1 MELIISSLTGFILPI
16 ILIST
21 VAPLAF
27 VIGLVLV
34 VLVYRHRRERQLHET
49 ITRLVE
55 KGLPVPKELL
65 PTRSAPKS
73 RLFGAMTLI
82 GLGVGLMIYQ
92 SAEPL
97 LQFGV
102 QALVHED
109 WWGIGAIPLAIGL
122 AQLLAWK
129 LEQPKSETTKSDSQE

>member
-1 MELIISSLTGFILPI
+1 VELIISSLTGFILPI

-21 VAPLAF
+21 LAPLVF

-34 VLVYRHRRERQLHET
+34 VLMYRHRRERQLHE
-49 ITRLVE
+49 IIKRFVK

-65 PTRSAPKS
+65 PTQSVPKS

-92 SAEPL
+92 GAQPL
-97 LQFGV
+97 IQFGA
-102 QALVHED
+102 QALVHEN
-109 WWGIGAIPLAIGL
+109 WWGMGAIPLAIGL

-129 LEQPKSETTKSDSQE
+129 LEQPKSEPTQSNSQE